1 MTADPPTG
9 ATRAGVRVFAIS
21 PRDHDPATAW
31 TAVETTIH
39 LADRYGFTGVLAHVG
54 NDTLVEPWT
63 VAHHALATSTA
74 LRPLIAVNPVYQHP
88 FATAQLAASLTYRYQ
103 RPLLL
108 NLVAGTSVPDRLALG
123 DTTEHDD
130 RYARLCEYAEI
141 VFALLEGGTPVTRQ
155 GRFYQ
160 VRGARLR
167 LPPAAELRPQAFV
180 AGESAAAQEC
190 ARALGADQIGM
201 FRPRPQSVSPGGRTG
216 RYAGMIARETDD
228 QAWRAALRRYPVAPE
243 LEAAGAA
250 ALRYTDATWRHRAF
264 GEAAAAD
271 ATPSWFWSAPMRSL
285 RADCP
290 FLVGGVDTLAAV
302 LAAEMTT
309 GVDTFILDLAAA
321 EEDFRWAA
329 QVLDSAG
336 AVVHR
341 AAPAR
346 SSTSGS
352 VGLQ

>member
-1 MTADPPTG
+1 MTVDPPTG
-9 ATRAGVRVFAIS
+9 ATRMGVRVFAIS
-21 PRDHDPATAW
+21 PRDHDPASAW
-31 TAVETTIH
+31 TAVDATIR
-39 LADRYGFTGVLAHVG
+39 LADRHGLTGVLAHVG
-54 NDTLVEPWT
+54 NDTLVDPWT
-63 VAHHALATSTA
+63 VAHHALATSAA
-74 LRPLIAVNPVYQHP
+74 LRPLVAVNPVYQHP

-123 DTTEHDD
+123 DPTEHDD
-130 RYARLCEYAEI
+130 RYARLREYAEI
-141 VFALLEGGTPVTRQ
+141 VFALLDGTPVSRQ

-167 LPPAAELRPQAFV
+167 HAPAAGLSPQAFV
-180 AGESAAAQEC
+180 AGESAAAREC
-190 ARALGADQIGM
+190 ARALGAGQIGM
-201 FRPRPQSVSPGGRTG
+201 FRPRPQPVSPDLRAG

-228 QAWRAALRRYPVAPE
+228 QAWRAALRRYPLAPE

-264 GEAAAAD
+264 REAAETD
-271 ATPSWFWSAPMRSL
+271 APPSWFWSAPMRSL

-302 LAAEMTT
+302 LASEISA
-309 GVDTFILDLAAA
+309 GADTFILDLAAA

-329 QVLDSAG
+329 QVLDRA
-336 AVVHR
+336 ATIVHR
-341 AAPAR
+341 AASAR
-346 SSTSGS
+346 PSTPGGA
-352 VGLQ
+352 GLQ